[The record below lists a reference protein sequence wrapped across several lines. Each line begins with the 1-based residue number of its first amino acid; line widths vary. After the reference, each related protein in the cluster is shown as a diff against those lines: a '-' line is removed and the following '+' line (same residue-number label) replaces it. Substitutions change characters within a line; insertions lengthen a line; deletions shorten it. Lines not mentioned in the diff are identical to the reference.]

1 MKLEQLILK
10 GFFEK
15 SVANWRIML
24 PWCYTAS
31 STKRGRDSCEVW
43 RCFQLSLLPRCVD
56 RDNSA
61 RNHWLLIAYSQKV
74 GILSEVA
81 SDEKVC
87 IRMTNHTAQKIKF
100 WSNLQRTAD
109 LVTLTEEILN
119 GKLHFLR
126 RVLTVTIFIWGS
138 TFSYTIHLFT
148 PLFASAPFVCKYYL
162 QMASG
167 ATSLWLFFT
176 IHPFCK
182 WFLPVSFCLSNSW
195 CLSFGA
201 KFSKKYSFLRI
212 CSIKRHYLQPQY

>member
-1 MKLEQLILK
+1 MWILWWRWWSKNTCHNKTFVFQGSGDFIFKLSWIRFSSHGRNET
-10 GFFEK
+10 GATEK

-61 RNHWLLIAYSQKV
+61 HNHWLLIAYSQKV

-100 WSNLQRTAD
+100 WPNPQRTAD

-126 RVLTVTIFIWGS
+126 GVLT
-138 TFSYTIHLFT
+138 
-148 PLFASAPFVCKYYL
+148 
-162 QMASG
+162 
-167 ATSLWLFFT
+167 
-176 IHPFCK
+176 
-182 WFLPVSFCLSNSW
+182 
-195 CLSFGA
+195 
-201 KFSKKYSFLRI
+201 
-212 CSIKRHYLQPQY
+212 